1 MIASAPPEQR
11 LAAGLDRILALIG
24 RRWLFATNLA
34 VGLFLLGAIAAPLL
48 AAAGADGLAGGLYAA
63 YHAACHQWPFRSFF
77 LFGPQAVYSA
87 DQLLALGVDPY
98 TFAGG
103 AATGWK
109 MAFCERDLAI
119 YLGLLAFGLFYAR
132 RLRATGPMPFRLYAL
147 AIAPLALDGL
157 TQLVGGRESTWQ
169 LRLVTGA
176 LFGLAS
182 GWLLYPRL
190 DQALGWRPSA

>member
-1 MIASAPPEQR
+1 MIASAPIEQR
-11 LAAGLDRILALIG
+11 LAAGLARVLAFIG
-24 RRWLFATNLA
+24 RHWLFATNLA
-34 VGLFLLGAIAAPLL
+34 LGLFLLGAIAAPLL
-48 AAAGADGLAGGLYAA
+48 ATAGADGLAGGLYAA
-63 YHAACHQWPFRSFF
+63 YHAACHQWAFRSFF

-87 DQLLALGVDPY
+87 DQLLTLGVDPY
-98 TFAGG
+98 TFAGS

-119 YLGLLAFGLFYAR
+119 YLGLLVFGLCYAR
-132 RLRATGPMPFRLYAL
+132 RLRAMGPMPFWLYAL

-157 TQLVGGRESTWQ
+157 TQLVGARESTWQ

-176 LFGLAS
+176 VFGPAS

-190 DQALGWRPSA
+190 DQALGRRPAA